1 MAKVDHNHD
10 CISISISI
18 KIITLTLSTT
28 ITMSTTGPQSHSE
41 KGSSRSRCLYI
52 RFVGLFQEHA
62 AGDTRIYRRW
72 TTSAGTIDGAERA
85 TAIGPFG
92 NRSCVLVRHL
102 PSGNI
107 DDKHAHIAQ
116 HVTLS
121 FSGVELREG
130 VRACKR
136 ACLCLG
142 HRFALLAN
150 MESGKHVRFSVVH
163 RTWLNGNGQCE
174 YGFQGLGYCRFEC
187 APDKP
192 TGLEDEGF

>member
-1 MAKVDHNHD
+1 M
-10 CISISISI
+10 
-18 KIITLTLSTT
+18 IITESNSVPLDKCPALVLNADYRPLSYYPL
-28 ITMSTTGPQSHSE
+28 S
-41 KGSSRSRCLYI
+41 LW
-52 RFVGLFQEHA
+52 
-62 AGDTRIYRRW
+62 D
-72 TTSAGTIDGAERA
+72 
-85 TAIGPFG
+85 
-92 NRSCVLVRHL
+92 L